1 MSDDRDVVAHLADCF
16 DAAYQALGELAP
28 LLTFDSYVVCAHEM
42 SRSFGEVAL
51 SMREYTGR
59 SPKPLGIV
67 DAVLRQSWQEDPSGT
82 LTLYAVAVLV
92 GPRLLVSVR
101 DALEL
106 VTDARAR
113 ELFDQAQ
120 LVTVRLLRQVGDL
133 PEPPVAPD
141 APQWQGAARDLAA
154 LVESSGYADSFGTS
168 R

>member
-1 MSDDRDVVAHLADCF
+1 MSDDRDVVAHLAECF
-16 DAAYQALGELAP
+16 DAVYEALGELAP

-92 GPRLLVSVR
+92 GPRLLVNQAHDMQEFRASQQSVLDSYDWVDR
-101 DALEL
+101 DHGVVRIPIERAIDLLAERGMPTNGLTQGEL
-106 VTDARAR
+106 
-113 ELFDQAQ
+113 
-120 LVTVRLLRQVGDL
+120 
-133 PEPPVAPD
+133 P
-141 APQWQGAARDLAA
+141 
-154 LVESSGYADSFGTS
+154 
-168 R
+168 